1 MIKTLGLDKRRA
13 SSWRN
18 AGSFLATTLL
28 SVTVGTSGAYADDL
42 LIRNAQLIDGTG
54 SAPVD
59 GMSILMIDGV
69 VSKIAP
75 TIEAPAGITVIDA
88 AGKTVIPGLIDSHV
102 HVNSVPGSAY
112 RSDDLAFKKE
122 QRKTHLRAYLANGIT
137 SVLDTGISFDALS
150 EVRGLL
156 AGGAAGPNLY
166 TLGPPLAAPGGY
178 SDEIPESFAMGYTVP
193 DVNAAATKVAEL
205 AAADVVG
212 IKVQI
217 EEGFAIES
225 VWPIHTQEVRD
236 ALVNAAESHDLP
248 VYVHGFSEK
257 EQQIALDMNPHALV
271 HGGFTF
277 LPPSDGFV
285 SRLKSA
291 GTWVIS
297 TMSVT
302 DSHRVVKHPE
312 VMEQSHVK
320 RSVPENQ
327 LATAAD
333 INAQKALVKE
343 MGQISSSATIPDFL
357 LELMFYVFPSLR
369 AFPTEPA
376 VAAIGKFHEAGVPIV
391 MGSDSGNWESIPY
404 EFHGPT
410 SIREI
415 ELLVNAGMTPAEA
428 LAASTRLPAEMIGVA
443 DQIGTIELGKRA
455 DLVILDENPLLD
467 IRALTSP
474 AWVVKDGE
482 ARTPAGWMAD

>member
-1 MIKTLGLDKRRA
+1 MKNTLGLDKRRA
-13 SSWRN
+13 GSWRH
-18 AGSFLATTLL
+18 AGSFFATTLL
-28 SVTVGTSGAYADDL
+28 SVAVGASGAYANDL

-54 SAPVD
+54 AAPVD
-59 GMSILMIDGV
+59 GMSILMIDGI
-69 VSKIAP
+69 VSEIAS
-75 TIEAPAGITVIDA
+75 TIEAPAGIKVIDA

-102 HVNSVPGSAY
+102 HVNSVPGAVY
-112 RSDDLAFKKE
+112 RGDDLAFKKE

-137 SVLDTGISFDALS
+137 SVLDTGISYDALA
-150 EVRGLL
+150 EVRGLV
-156 AGGAAGPNLY
+156 AGGEPSPSIY

-178 SDEIPESFAMGYTVP
+178 SDEIPESYAMGYTVS
-193 DVNAAATKVAEL
+193 DANDAAIKVAEL
-205 AAADVVG
+205 AEAGVVG

-217 EEGFAIES
+217 EEGFAIEP

-257 EQQIALDMNPHALV
+257 EQQIALDMNAHALV

-277 LPPSDGFV
+277 LPPSEGFV

-291 GTWVIS
+291 GSWVIS

-302 DSHRVVKHPE
+302 DSQRVVDHPE
-312 VMEQSHVK
+312 LMEHTHVK

-327 LATAAD
+327 LITAAD
-333 INAQKALVKE
+333 INSQKALVKE
-343 MGQISSSATIPDFL
+343 MGQINTSAIIPDFL
-357 LELMFYVFPSLR
+357 LELVFYVFPSLR
-369 AFPTEPA
+369 TLPTEPA
-376 VAAIGKFHEAGVPIV
+376 VEAISKFHDAGIPIV
-391 MGSDSGNWESIPY
+391 MGSDSGNWEIIPY

-415 ELLVNAGMTPAEA
+415 ELLVNAGMTTEEA
-428 LAASTRLPAEMIGVA
+428 LAASTRLPSEMIGVA
-443 DQIGTIELGKRA
+443 DQIGTVELGKRA
-455 DLVILDENPLLD
+455 DLVILEENPLLD

-482 ARTPAGWMAD
+482 ARTPEGWMAD